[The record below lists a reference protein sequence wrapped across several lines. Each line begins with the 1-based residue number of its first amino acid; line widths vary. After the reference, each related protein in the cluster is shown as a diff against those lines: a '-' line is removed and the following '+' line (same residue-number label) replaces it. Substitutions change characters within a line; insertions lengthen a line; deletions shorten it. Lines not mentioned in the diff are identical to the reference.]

1 MYMHQ
6 SAPRRLD
13 SIIIVV
19 RQFVRVLVAQW
30 RYSPSPWP
38 GQHYFVVGRFNPDS
52 FVAFPWSTSCC
63 LEHRFT
69 SAFRCWAW
77 VVRDLWSLAVSKPF
91 GDLYHPVRQQ
101 STSKLSLA

>member
-6 SAPRRLD
+6 SPPRRLD

-38 GQHYFVVGRFNPDS
+38 GQHYFVVGLLCRRKIQSRFIRRIP
-52 FVAFPWSTSCC
+52 
-63 LEHRFT
+63 LEHLLLLG
-69 SAFRCWAW
+69 A
-77 VVRDLWSLAVSKPF
+77 
-91 GDLYHPVRQQ
+91 PVHFCIPVLGVGR
-101 STSKLSLA
+101 T